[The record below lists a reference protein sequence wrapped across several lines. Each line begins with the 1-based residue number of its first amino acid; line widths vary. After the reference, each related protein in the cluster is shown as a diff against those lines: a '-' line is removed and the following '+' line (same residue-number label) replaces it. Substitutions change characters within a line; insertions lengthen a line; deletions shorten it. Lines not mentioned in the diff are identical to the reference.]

1 MNSAPTPLDLK
12 TRPAPLRDVSPFY
25 PAAARCGRVPHN
37 SPSTAPVIAPWSIA
51 FAYSSVLGTTPGQSR
66 PIIGISRGFQ
76 FHPNASFG
84 DKPVNSTLIDE
95 IDVDIYR
102 SSGSMLHANAA
113 TLLTTSR
120 SSFRRCRKPRQ
131 RD

>member
-37 SPSTAPVIAPWSIA
+37 SPSTAPVIAPWSI
-51 FAYSSVLGTTPGQSR
+51 
-66 PIIGISRGFQ
+66 
-76 FHPNASFG
+76 G

-113 TLLTTSR
+113 ALLTTSR